1 MNAKR
6 GYDDKEN
13 LMKMAAGLDDGTFT
27 SVHQAARFVLH
38 EDGGPNVDRLRR
50 KYRAMQR
57 SEPCDVDVDEFA
69 VDPSDWWK
77 VDVLDLFRFPILV
90 FKEAFAFLLHPARLL
105 RKALRATTP
114 APLMLLLVGL
124 FVVFMLF
131 AMLLQGLYY
140 GLKFADIS
148 VLLIGSF
155 FAATFISA
163 SSAYVEMDCCPPNSE

>member
-13 LMKMAAGLDDGTFT
+13 LMKMAVGLDDGTFS
-27 SVHQAARFVLH
+27 SVHQAARFVLD
-38 EDGGPNVDRLRR
+38 EDGGPNVDRLPR

-57 SEPCDVDVDEFA
+57 SECCGGDVEEFN

-90 FKEAFAFLLHPARLL
+90 FRETFAFLLHPTRLL

-114 APLMLLLVGL
+114 APLLLLLAGL
-124 FVVFMLF
+124 FSAFMLF
-131 AMLLQGLYY
+131 AMLLQGLYH

-163 SSAYVEMDCCPPNSE
+163 SSAYVEMD